1 MTRDRIVWRQ
11 SILIYLGIVGWF
23 LFMKILGLDQIAE
36 LRLVNFVFVFWGINS
51 AIGLNIKNQNQAD
64 YLSNFS
70 LAITT
75 AATALVMVC
84 ISLVIYLEFID
95 PSFLQVVEDSGFF
108 MPSNNLSVLE
118 MVFGIAV
125 EGFASSVIAS
135 LILMQFWKRKSI
147 RLAN

>member
-23 LFMKILGLDQIAE
+23 LFMKILGLDQMAE

-75 AATALVMVC
+75 AATALVMVV
-84 ISLVIYLEFID
+84 SHW
-95 PSFLQVVEDSGFF
+95 
-108 MPSNNLSVLE
+108 LST
-118 MVFGIAV
+118 
-125 EGFASSVIAS
+125 
-135 LILMQFWKRKSI
+135 
-147 RLAN
+147 